1 MLNVAASILIWGTS
15 LIVLLSILATGG
27 VTFRSKRLSWLDK
40 SKLFHSSEPI
50 SKKGYL
56 ELFFSSFA
64 LRMFMILFAA
74 LAMCLFM
81 QEESL
86 TLKAF
91 LDKLVIW
98 DANSY
103 VDYIA
108 KGGYSFYKENG
119 EPITLVFFP
128 MYSCLIRAVSVIVGN
143 LRVAGLL
150 VSALCF
156 SAGCC
161 FLFAYT
167 NQSYGKDIAKKAVL
181 YLSISPF
188 GFYFGTLLSESTFFM
203 MLCLC
208 LYLISKN
215 RWFWFAVAGVL
226 CTLTRIQ
233 GVLILI
239 PACIHWFEEYRPI
252 EKIRKKDGKTFWQ
265 LIYKKL
271 IFIPIPMIGIA
282 IYLYINY
289 RVAGNAFAF
298 LDYQRRYWSHGYQ
311 YIGKALKLDFVNAL
325 TGDLTL
331 TKVSIWIPQLFF
343 FLLAIG
349 LCIYGLKKHQNKL
362 LAYLLAY
369 TVVSYSVDWL
379 ISGARYMLTAVPMWI
394 ILAELGGRHP
404 KLDYAIR
411 TLSPILMG
419 IYFVGY
425 LFMKQIT

>member
-1 MLNVAASILIWGTS
+1 MLNIVMSLLIWGTS
-15 LIVLLSILATGG
+15 AIVLVSILVTGG
-27 VTFRSKRLSWLDK
+27 VPFDSKRFAYLNK
-40 SKLFHSSEPI
+40 TGLFQKNEPMT
-50 SKKGYL
+50 KKGYV

-64 LRMFMILFAA
+64 LRVFMVLFAA
-74 LAMCLFM
+74 VAMCLFM
-81 QEESL
+81 EDESL
-86 TLKAF
+86 SLDAF
-91 LDKLVIW
+91 LDKFVIW

-103 VDYIA
+103 VDRIA
-108 KGGYSFYKENG
+108 KGGYASYTENG

-128 MYSCLIRAVSVIVGN
+128 FYSCLIKLLSFVVGN

-150 VSALCF
+150 TSALCF

-181 YLSISPF
+181 YISISPF

-203 MLCLC
+203 MICLC
-208 LYLISKN
+208 LYLLSKN
-215 RWFWFAVAGVL
+215 RWCLFSIAGIF

-233 GVLILI
+233 GILILI

-252 EKIRKKDGKTFWQ
+252 ECIRKKDWNTFWQ

-271 IFIPIPMIGIA
+271 VFIPLPIVGIL

-311 YIGKALKLDFVNAL
+311 YIGQALKLDFQNAL
-325 TGDLTL
+325 TGDLTMQ
-331 TKVSIWIPQLFF
+331 KVSIWIPQLFF

-349 LCIYGLKKHQNKL
+349 LCIYGIRRHENKL

-379 ISGARYMLTAVPMWI
+379 ISGARYMLTAIPMWI
-394 ILAELGGRHP
+394 ILAELGSRHRR
-404 KLDYAIR
+404 LDYAIT

-425 LFMKQIT
+425 LFMRQIT